1 MISRYLRRG
10 INFGN
15 YHSIIL
21 DARCVPKSQC
31 SDNGVKANSCAVD
44 LRGVDLR
51 QDYDE
56 YVEEEEEKEDIVC
69 CGEDSIITPEPK
81 ITDCENGFT

>member
-1 MISRYLRRG
+1 M
-10 INFGN
+10 NFGN
-15 YHSIIL
+15 YPSIIFNT
-21 DARCVPKSQC
+21 RCVPKSQC

-51 QDYDE
+51 QDYDG
-56 YVEEEEEKEDIVC
+56 YDEEEEEKEDIVC
-69 CGEDSIITPEPK
+69 CGEDSIITPETK

>member
-1 MISRYLRRG
+1 
-10 INFGN
+10 
-15 YHSIIL
+15 
-21 DARCVPKSQC
+21 
-31 SDNGVKANSCAVD
+31 

-56 YVEEEEEKEDIVC
+56 YDKEEEEKEDIVC
-69 CGEDSIITPEPK
+69 CGEDSIIAPETK